1 MFKLRRFEKKPGKP
15 IREYLSDRNG
25 KGTTMSFV
33 TGLQCRECGQ
43 EYPKKPLH
51 VCENCF
57 GPLEVQYD
65 YGAIKKTISREKI
78 AARER
83 NLWRYR
89 ELLPID
95 GEPKVGLYSGFTPLV
110 RAHRLAEALGVK
122 ELFLKDDS
130 VNHPTFS
137 YKDRVVSVAIS
148 KAIEF
153 GFDTV
158 SCASTG
164 NLANSVAAHA
174 ANAGLNCYVF
184 IPDGLEQGKIIGSA
198 IYGPKTV
205 AIKGNYD
212 EVNRLCSEIGD
223 KYGWA
228 FVNVNLRPYY
238 SEGAKTHGF
247 EVAEQLGWKLP
258 KHIVVASAGGTILPK
273 LAKGF
278 DELIKVGLVED
289 TGCKI
294 YSAQAAGCA
303 PIINALHKGTDVVSP
318 VKPNTIAS
326 SIAIGDPADGYYVI
340 QAVRESG
347 GWGESVADEEILDG
361 IKLLAR
367 TEGIFT
373 EPAGG
378 TEVAVAK
385 KLIDCGRIPRDE
397 SIVVSITG
405 NGYKTLETVAA
416 SVEEPFTI
424 NATLENFD
432 ELFYRLQPMRKLKA
446 AVR

>member
-1 MFKLRRFEKKPGKP
+1 
-15 IREYLSDRNG
+15 
-25 KGTTMSFV
+25 MSFV
-33 TGLQCRECGQ
+33 KGLQCRECGQ
-43 EYPKKPLH
+43 DYPKEPLH
-51 VCENCF
+51 ICETCF
-57 GPLEVQYD
+57 GPLEIVYD
-65 YGAIKKTISREKI
+65 YDAIGNTISREKI
-78 AARER
+78 AARDK

-95 GEPKVGLYSGFTPLV
+95 REPQVGMYSGFTPLV
-110 RAHRLAEALGVK
+110 KAHRLAQALGVK
-122 ELFLKDDS
+122 ELYIKDDS

-174 ANAGLNCYVF
+174 AKAGLNCYVF
-184 IPDGLEQGKIIGSA
+184 VPDGLEQGKIIGSA
-198 IYGPKTV
+198 IYGPKTI

-212 EVNRLCSEIGD
+212 DVNRLCSEIGD

-238 SEGAKTHGF
+238 SEGAKTHAY

-273 LAKGF
+273 LAKAF
-278 DELIKVGLVED
+278 KELVKVGLVQD

-303 PIINALHKGTDVVSP
+303 PIINALHKGTDLINP
-318 VKPNTIAS
+318 VKPKTIAS
-326 SIAIGDPADGYYVI
+326 SIAIGNPADGYYVV
-340 QAVRESG
+340 QAVKESG
-347 GWGESVADEEILDG
+347 GWGDSVTDEEILEG

-378 TEVAVAK
+378 TEVAVTR
-385 KLIDCGRIPRDE
+385 KLIQNGRIPRDE
-397 SIVVSITG
+397 SIVISITG
-405 NGYKTLETVAA
+405 NGYKTLEAVTR
-416 SVEEPFTI
+416 SIEQPYTI
-424 NATLENFD
+424 TATLENFD
-432 ELFYRLQPMRKLKA
+432 QLYQHLNPPASQA
-446 AVR
+446 AVS

>member
-1 MFKLRRFEKKPGKP
+1 
-15 IREYLSDRNG
+15 
-25 KGTTMSFV
+25 MSFV
-33 TGLQCRECGQ
+33 KGLQCRECSQ

-51 VCENCF
+51 VCETCF
-57 GPLEVQYD
+57 GPLEVVYD
-65 YGAIKKTISREKI
+65 YDRIKRSISREKI
-78 AARER
+78 LARPK

-95 GEPKVGLYSGFTPLV
+95 GEPQAGHYSGFTPLI
-110 RAHRLAEALGVK
+110 RANRLAEALGVK
-122 ELFLKDDS
+122 ELYIKDDS

-164 NLANSVAAHA
+164 NLANAVAAHA
-174 ANAGLNCYVF
+174 AKAGLNCYVF

-198 IYGPKTV
+198 IYGPRTV

-212 EVNRLCSEIGD
+212 DVNRLCSEIAD

-238 SEGAKTHGF
+238 AEGAKTHGF
-247 EVAEQLGWKLP
+247 EIAEQLGWKLP
-258 KHIVVASAGGTILPK
+258 RHVVVASAGGTILPK
-273 LAKGF
+273 IAKAFKEFKQAG
-278 DELIKVGLVED
+278 LIDDGE
-289 TGCKI
+289 CKI
-294 YSAQAAGCA
+294 YSAQASGCA
-303 PIINALHKGTDVVSP
+303 PIIQALKKGTDLISP
-318 VKPNTIAS
+318 VKPHTIAS
-326 SIAIGDPADGYYVI
+326 SIAIGNPADGYYVL
-340 QAVRESG
+340 QAIKESG
-347 GWGESVADEEILDG
+347 GWGESVTDEEILDA

-378 TEVAVAK
+378 TEVAVTK
-385 KLIDCGRIPRDE
+385 KLIQQGRIPRDE
-397 SIVVSITG
+397 SIVISVTG
-405 NGYKTLETVAA
+405 NGYKTLEVVAQ
-416 SVEEPFTI
+416 SVEKPFTI
-424 NATLENFD
+424 QASLKNFD
-432 ELFYRLQPMRKLKA
+432 ELYLELNQPARGKA
-446 AVR
+446 LVGER

>member
-1 MFKLRRFEKKPGKP
+1 
-15 IREYLSDRNG
+15 
-25 KGTTMSFV
+25 MSFV
-33 TGLQCRECGQ
+33 LGLQCRECGQ
-43 EYPKKPLH
+43 EYEKKPLH

-57 GPLEVQYD
+57 GPLEIHYD
-65 YGAIKKTISREKI
+65 YAGIKKSLSREKI

-95 GEPKVGLYSGFTPLV
+95 GEPRVGLYSGFTPLV
-110 RAHRLAEALGVK
+110 RAHRLGAALGVK
-122 ELFLKDDS
+122 ELYVKDDS

-174 ANAGLNCYVF
+174 AKAGLDCYVF

-212 EVNRLCSEIGD
+212 DVNRLCTEIGD

-258 KHIVVASAGGTILPK
+258 QHIVVASAGGTILPK

-278 DELIKVGLVED
+278 KELIKVGLVEES
-289 TGCKI
+289 GCKI
-294 YSAQAAGCA
+294 YSAQAAGCS
-303 PIINALHKGTDVVSP
+303 PIINALHKGTDLVTP

-326 SIAIGDPADGYYVI
+326 SIAIGNPADGYYVI

-347 GWGESVADEEILDG
+347 GWGESVTDEEILEG

-385 KLIDCGRIPRDE
+385 KLIEMGRIPRDE
-397 SIVVSITG
+397 SIVISITG
-405 NGYKTLETVAA
+405 NGYKTLETVAQ
-416 SVEEPFTI
+416 SVERPYTI
-424 NATLENFD
+424 DATLQNFD
-432 ELFYRLQPMRKLKA
+432 ELFRRLAPQAKVSLA
-446 AVR
+446 G

>member
-1 MFKLRRFEKKPGKP
+1 
-15 IREYLSDRNG
+15 
-25 KGTTMSFV
+25 MSFV
-33 TGLQCRECGQ
+33 KGLKCRECGQ
-43 EYPKKPLH
+43 AYPKKPLH
-51 VCENCF
+51 VCETCF
-57 GPLEVQYD
+57 GPLEVVYHYEQ
-65 YGAIKKTISREKI
+65 IKKNISREKI
-78 AARER
+78 ASRPR

-95 GEPKVGLYSGFTPLV
+95 GEPQAGLYSGFTPLI
-110 RAHRLAEALGVK
+110 RAHRLGETLGVK
-122 ELFLKDDS
+122 ELYIKDDS

-164 NLANSVAAHA
+164 NLANAVAAHA
-174 ANAGLNCYVF
+174 AKAGLNCYVF

-198 IYGPKTV
+198 IYNPRTI

-212 EVNRLCSEIGD
+212 DVNRLCSEIAD
-223 KYGWA
+223 KYEWA

-238 SEGAKTHGF
+238 AEGAKTHGF
-247 EVAEQLGWKLP
+247 EIAEQLGWKLP
-258 KHIVVASAGGTILPK
+258 RHVVVASAGGTILPK
-273 LAKGF
+273 IFKGF
-278 DELIKVGLVED
+278 NELKQVGLIED
-289 TGCKI
+289 GDCKI
-294 YSAQAAGCA
+294 YAAQATGCA
-303 PIINALHKGTDVVSP
+303 PMIQALKRGTDLISP

-326 SIAIGDPADGYYVI
+326 SIAIGNPADGYYVLKAI
-340 QAVRESG
+340 QESG
-347 GWGESVADEEILDG
+347 GWGESATDEEILEG

-385 KLIDCGRIPRDE
+385 KLIQQGRIPRDE
-397 SIVVSITG
+397 SIVISITG
-405 NGYKTLETVAA
+405 NGYKTLEVVAQ
-416 SVEEPFTI
+416 SVEKPFII
-424 NATLENFD
+424 NANLENFD
-432 ELFYRLQPMRKLKA
+432 ELYHQLTLPSSGKA
-446 AVR
+446 LVGQG

>member
-1 MFKLRRFEKKPGKP
+1 
-15 IREYLSDRNG
+15 
-25 KGTTMSFV
+25 MSLV
-33 TGLQCRECGQ
+33 RGLQCRECGQ
-43 EYPKKPLH
+43 EYPKEPLH
-51 VCENCF
+51 VCESCF
-57 GPLEVQYD
+57 GPLEIVYD
-65 YGAIKKTISREKI
+65 YDGIKRALSREKI
-78 AARER
+78 ACRDK

-95 GEPKVGLYSGFTPLV
+95 GEPRVGLCSGFTPLV
-110 RAHRLAEALGVK
+110 RAHRLGEVLGVK
-122 ELFLKDDS
+122 ELYIKDDS

-174 ANAGLNCYVF
+174 AQAGLSCYVF
-184 IPDGLEQGKIIGSA
+184 VPDGLEQGKIIGSA
-198 IYGPKTV
+198 IYGPTTV

-212 EVNRLCSEIGD
+212 DVNRLCSEIAD
-223 KYGWA
+223 KYRWA

-238 SEGAKTHGF
+238 SEGAKTHAF
-247 EVAEQLGWKLP
+247 EVAEQLGWRLP

-273 LAKGF
+273 LAKAF
-278 DELIKVGLVED
+278 QELIRVGLVED
-289 TGCKI
+289 SSCKI

-303 PIINALHKGTDVVSP
+303 PIINALQNGTDLIRP

-326 SIAIGDPADGYYVI
+326 SIAIGNPADGYYVL
-340 QAVRESG
+340 QAVRQSG
-347 GWGESVADEEILDG
+347 GWGESVTDEEILEG
-361 IKLLAR
+361 ITLLAR

-378 TEVAVAK
+378 TEVAVTK
-385 KLIDCGRIPRDE
+385 KLIQNGRIPRDE
-397 SIVVSITG
+397 SIVISVTG
-405 NGYKTLETVAA
+405 NGYKTPEVVTR
-416 SVEEPFTI
+416 SVEKPYI
-424 NATLENFD
+424 IHAALQKFD
-432 ELFYRLQPMRKLKA
+432 ELYQQLTQVPVAKLA
-446 AVR
+446 RG

>member
-1 MFKLRRFEKKPGKP
+1 
-15 IREYLSDRNG
+15 
-25 KGTTMSFV
+25 MSFV

-43 EYPKKPLH
+43 EYPQEPLH
-51 VCENCF
+51 VCELCF
-57 GPLEVQYD
+57 GPLEIQYD
-65 YGAIKKTISREKI
+65 YAAIRKAINRETIASR
-78 AARER
+78 AR

-89 ELLPID
+89 ELLPINS
-95 GEPKVGLYSGFTPLV
+95 EPRVGLYSGFTPLV
-110 RAHRLAEALGVK
+110 RAERLGKTLGVK
-122 ELFLKDDS
+122 ELYVKDDS
-130 VNHPTFS
+130 VNHPSFS

-174 ANAGLNCYVF
+174 AKAGLDCYVF

-205 AIKGNYD
+205 AIQGNYD
-212 EVNRLCSEIGD
+212 DVNRLCSEIGD

-278 DELIKVGLVED
+278 KELIKVGLVED

-294 YSAQAAGCA
+294 YSAQASGCA
-303 PIINALHKGTDVVSP
+303 PIIQALHKGTDLVSP

-326 SIAIGDPADGYYVI
+326 SIAIGNPADGYYVI
-340 QAVRESG
+340 QAVKESG
-347 GWGESVADEEILDG
+347 GWGESVTDEEILDG

-378 TEVAVAK
+378 TEVAVAR
-385 KLIDCGRIPRDE
+385 KLIESGRIPRDE
-397 SIVVSITG
+397 SIVISITG
-405 NGYKTLETVAA
+405 NGYKTLEAVAK
-416 SVEEPFTI
+416 SVEEPYTI
-424 NATLENFD
+424 DAALQSFD
-432 ELFYRLQPMRKLKA
+432 ELFRALTPAPSVKA
-446 AVR
+446 VAV

>member
-1 MFKLRRFEKKPGKP
+1 
-15 IREYLSDRNG
+15 
-25 KGTTMSFV
+25 MSFV

-43 EYPKKPLH
+43 EYPQEPLH
-51 VCENCF
+51 VCETCF
-57 GPLEVQYD
+57 GPLEIQYD
-65 YGAIKKTISREKI
+65 YDAIKKSISREKI
-78 AARER
+78 ASRDR

-95 GEPKVGLYSGFTPLV
+95 RDPRVGLYSGFTPLV
-110 RAHRLAEALGVK
+110 RAHRLGEALGVK
-122 ELFLKDDS
+122 ELYLKDDS

-184 IPDGLEQGKIIGSA
+184 IPEGLEQGKIIGSA

-205 AIKGNYD
+205 AVKGNYD
-212 EVNRLCSEIGD
+212 DVNRLCSEIGD

-258 KHIVVASAGGTILPK
+258 KHFVVASAGGTILPK
-273 LAKGF
+273 LAKSF
-278 DELIKVGLVED
+278 QELIKVGLVED

-303 PIINALHKGTDVVSP
+303 PIINALHKGTDLVTP

-326 SIAIGDPADGYYVI
+326 SIAIGNPADGYYVI

-347 GWGESVADEEILDG
+347 GWGESVTDEEILDG

-385 KLIDCGRIPRDE
+385 KLIQQGRIPRDE

-405 NGYKTLETVAA
+405 NGYKTLEAVAR
-416 SVEEPFTI
+416 SVDQPYTI
-424 NATLENFD
+424 NATLEHFD
-432 ELFYRLQPMRKLKA
+432 DLFQQLNPTAPARA
-446 AVR
+446 TGS

>member
-1 MFKLRRFEKKPGKP
+1 
-15 IREYLSDRNG
+15 
-25 KGTTMSFV
+25 MSFV
-33 TGLQCRECGQ
+33 KGLQCRECGQ
-43 EYPKKPLH
+43 DYPQEPLH
-51 VCENCF
+51 VCETCF
-57 GPLEVQYD
+57 GPLEIVYD
-65 YGAIKKTISREKI
+65 YDAIANSISREKI
-78 AARER
+78 AARAQ

-95 GEPKVGLYSGFTPLV
+95 GEPQVGMYSGFTPLV
-110 RAHRLAEALGVK
+110 KAHRLAQALGVK
-122 ELFLKDDS
+122 ELYIKDDS

-174 ANAGLNCYVF
+174 AKAGLYCYVF
-184 IPDGLEQGKIIGSA
+184 VPDGLERGKIIGSA
-198 IYGPKTV
+198 IYGPKTI

-212 EVNRLCSEIGD
+212 DVNRLCSEIGD

-238 SEGAKTHGF
+238 SEGAKTHAY
-247 EVAEQLGWKLP
+247 EIAEQLGWKLP

-273 LAKGF
+273 LAKAF
-278 DELIKVGLVED
+278 KELVKVGLVQD
-289 TGCKI
+289 ADCKI

-303 PIINALHKGTDVVSP
+303 PIINALHQGADLINP

-326 SIAIGDPADGYYVI
+326 SIAIGNPADGYYVVH
-340 QAVRESG
+340 AVKESG
-347 GWGESVADEEILDG
+347 GWGESVTDEEIIEG

-378 TEVAVAK
+378 TEVAVTR
-385 KLIDCGRIPRDE
+385 KLIQKGRIPRDE
-397 SIVVSITG
+397 SIVISITG
-405 NGYKTLETVAA
+405 NGYKTLEAVAG
-416 SVEEPFTI
+416 TI
-424 NATLENFD
+424 EQPYTIKATLENFD
-432 ELFYRLQPMRKLKA
+432 QLYQHLNPPFPQA
-446 AVR
+446 ACS

>member
-1 MFKLRRFEKKPGKP
+1 M
-15 IREYLSDRNG
+15 
-25 KGTTMSFV
+25 MSFV

-43 EYPKKPLH
+43 AYPQQPLH
-51 VCENCF
+51 VCDICF
-57 GPLEVQYD
+57 GPLEIQYD
-65 YGAIKKTISREKI
+65 YDGIKKSIGREKI

-95 GEPKVGLYSGFTPLV
+95 GDPRVGLYSGFTPLV
-110 RAHRLAEALGVK
+110 RAHRLGAALGVK
-122 ELFLKDDS
+122 ELYVKDDS
-130 VNHPTFS
+130 VNHPSFS

-174 ANAGLNCYVF
+174 AKAGLECYVF

-212 EVNRLCSEIGD
+212 DVNRLCSEIGD

-247 EVAEQLGWKLP
+247 EVAEQLGWNLP
-258 KHIVVASAGGTILPK
+258 QHIVVASAGGTILPK

-278 DELIKVGLVED
+278 KELVQVGLVED
-289 TGCKI
+289 TGFKI

-303 PIINALHKGTDVVSP
+303 PIIQALHQGTDVVSP
-318 VKPNTIAS
+318 VKPHTIAS
-326 SIAIGDPADGYYVI
+326 SIAIGNPADGYDVI
-340 QAVRESG
+340 QAVKESG
-347 GWGESVADEEILDG
+347 GWGESVTDEEILEG

-378 TEVAVAK
+378 TEVAVTQ
-385 KLIDCGRIPRDE
+385 KLIEQGRIPRDE
-397 SIVVSITG
+397 SIVISITG
-405 NGYKTLETVAA
+405 NGYKTLEAVAP
-416 SVEEPFTI
+416 SVEKPYTI
-424 NATLENFD
+424 AATLQNFD
-432 ELFYRLQPMRKLKA
+432 ELFQALSPRVSVKA
-446 AVR
+446 VAV

>member
-1 MFKLRRFEKKPGKP
+1 
-15 IREYLSDRNG
+15 
-25 KGTTMSFV
+25 MSFV
-33 TGLQCRECGQ
+33 IALQCRECGQ
-43 EYPKKPLH
+43 SYPEKPLH
-51 VCENCF
+51 VCETCF
-57 GPLEVQYD
+57 GPLEIQYD
-65 YGAIKKTISREKI
+65 YEQIKKSVSREKI

-89 ELLPID
+89 ELLPIG
-95 GEPKVGLYSGFTPLV
+95 GEPRVGLYSGFTPLV
-110 RAHRLAEALGVK
+110 RAHRLGAAFGVK
-122 ELFLKDDS
+122 ELYVKDDS

-148 KAIEF
+148 KAMEF
-153 GFDTV
+153 GFETV

-174 ANAGLNCYVF
+174 ARAGLDCYVF
-184 IPDGLEQGKIIGSA
+184 IPDGLEQGKIIGSG
-198 IYGPKTV
+198 IYAPKTV

-212 EVNRLCSEIGD
+212 DVNRLCSEIGD

-238 SEGAKTHGF
+238 SEGAKTHAF
-247 EVAEQLGWKLP
+247 EIAEQLGWKLP
-258 KHIVVASAGGTILPK
+258 QHIVVASAGGTILPK

-278 DELIKVGLVED
+278 KELIKVGLVEE
-289 TGCKI
+289 TECKI
-294 YSAQAAGCA
+294 YSAQASGCA
-303 PIINALHKGTDVVSP
+303 PIINALHKGTDLVSP

-326 SIAIGDPADGYYVI
+326 SIAIGNPADGYYVI

-347 GWGESVADEEILDG
+347 GWGESVTDEEIIQG

-385 KLIDCGRIPRDE
+385 KLIESGRIPRDE
-397 SIVVSITG
+397 SIVISITG
-405 NGYKTLETVAA
+405 NGYKTLETVASA
-416 SVEEPFTI
+416 VEAPYSI

-432 ELFYRLQPMRKLKA
+432 ELFHRLTPETKA
-446 AVR
+446 TAVAG

>member
-1 MFKLRRFEKKPGKP
+1 
-15 IREYLSDRNG
+15 
-25 KGTTMSFV
+25 MSFV
-33 TGLQCRECGQ
+33 KGLQCRECGQ
-43 EYPKKPLH
+43 DYPKEPLH
-51 VCENCF
+51 VCETCF
-57 GPLEVQYD
+57 GPLEIVYD
-65 YGAIKKTISREKI
+65 YDAIGKTISREKI
-78 AARER
+78 AARDK

-95 GEPKVGLYSGFTPLV
+95 REPQVGMYSGFTPLV
-110 RAHRLAEALGVK
+110 KAHRLAQALGVK
-122 ELFLKDDS
+122 ELYIKDDS

-174 ANAGLNCYVF
+174 AKAGLNCYVF
-184 IPDGLEQGKIIGSA
+184 VPDGLEQGKIIGSA
-198 IYGPKTV
+198 IYGPKTI

-212 EVNRLCSEIGD
+212 DVNRLCSEIGD

-238 SEGAKTHGF
+238 SEGAKTHAY

-273 LAKGF
+273 LAKAF
-278 DELIKVGLVED
+278 KELVKVGLVQD

-303 PIINALHKGTDVVSP
+303 PIINALHKGTDLINP
-318 VKPNTIAS
+318 VKPKTIAS
-326 SIAIGDPADGYYVI
+326 SIAIGNPADGYYVV
-340 QAVRESG
+340 QAVKESG
-347 GWGESVADEEILDG
+347 GWGDSVTDEEILEG

-378 TEVAVAK
+378 TEVAVTR
-385 KLIDCGRIPRDE
+385 KLIQNGRIPRDE
-397 SIVVSITG
+397 SIVISITG
-405 NGYKTLETVAA
+405 NGYKTLEAVTR
-416 SVEEPFTI
+416 SIEQPYTI
-424 NATLENFD
+424 TATLENFD
-432 ELFYRLQPMRKLKA
+432 QLYQHLNPPASQA
-446 AVR
+446 AVS

>member
-1 MFKLRRFEKKPGKP
+1 
-15 IREYLSDRNG
+15 
-25 KGTTMSFV
+25 MSFV
-33 TGLQCRECGQ
+33 KGLQCRECGQ

-51 VCENCF
+51 VCDACF
-57 GPLEVQYD
+57 GPLEIVYD
-65 YGAIKKTISREKI
+65 YDAIKRSISREKI
-78 AARER
+78 AARDR

-95 GEPKVGLYSGFTPLV
+95 GEPHAGLYSGFTPLV
-110 RAHRLAEALGVK
+110 RARRLGEVLGVK
-122 ELFLKDDS
+122 ELYIKDDS

-137 YKDRVVSVAIS
+137 YKDRVVAVAMS

-164 NLANSVAAHA
+164 NLANAVAAHA
-174 ANAGLNCYVF
+174 AKAGLNCYVF
-184 IPDGLEQGKIIGSA
+184 IPDGLEQGKIIGSS

-205 AIKGNYD
+205 AVKGNYD
-212 EVNRLCSEIGD
+212 DVNRLCSEIGD

-238 SEGAKTHGF
+238 SEGAKTHAF
-247 EVAEQLGWKLP
+247 EIAEQLGWKLP
-258 KHIVVASAGGTILPK
+258 KHIVVACAGGTILPK
-273 LAKGF
+273 LAKAF
-278 DELIKVGLVED
+278 KELIQVGLVEER
-289 TGCKI
+289 GSRI

-303 PIINALHKGTDVVSP
+303 PIINALQAGTDLIKP
-318 VKPNTIAS
+318 VKPDTIAS
-326 SIAIGDPADGYYVI
+326 SIAIGNPADGYYVL
-340 QAVRESG
+340 QTVRESG
-347 GWGESVADEEILDG
+347 GWGESVTDTEILNG
-361 IKLLAR
+361 IKLLAQ

-378 TEVAVAK
+378 TEVAVTK
-385 KLIDCGRIPRDE
+385 KLIQKGRIPRDE
-397 SIVVSITG
+397 SIVISITG
-405 NGYKTLETVAA
+405 NGYKTLEAVAR
-416 SVEEPFTI
+416 SVETPFSI

-432 ELFYRLQPMRKLKA
+432 GLYQKLNPTATAKA